1 MAERILVPNLE
12 KYLSNIENI
21 DYVVRNHL
29 IRYKYALTHL
39 KPNWK
44 VLDIACGSGYGSK
57 MIAQKGCSVFGC
69 DVSDEALDFSRKH
82 NDHKLITWMKL
93 DIQDICKKF
102 SDSYFDAIVC
112 FETLEHIEKGQ
123 EKLLSE
129 FKKISKAG
137 APILTSVPYNHPD
150 TKWHKRLFNFKQ
162 RDEMYKSIFSKYEY
176 PKENASLVLAW
187 NASDE

>member
-1 MAERILVPNLE
+1 MLKIIGEVSSNHNQSLQRAKDLILEAKRLGFDSVKFQLFKIEQLFSSEILERSSLHRARRQWELPQEWL
-12 KYLSNIENI
+12 
-21 DYVVRNHL
+21 
-29 IRYKYALTHL
+29 
-39 KPNWK
+39 P
-44 VLDIACGSGYGSK
+44 VLY
-57 MIAQKGCSVFGC
+57 
-69 DVSDEALDFSRKH
+69 DFSRKH

-123 EKLLSE
+123 EKVLSE
-129 FKKISKAG
+129 FKKISKAA
-137 APILTSVPYNHPD
+137 APIITSVPYDHPD

-187 NASDE
+187 NTSDE

>member
-82 NDHKLITWMKL
+82 NDHKLK
-93 DIQDICKKF
+93 
-102 SDSYFDAIVC
+102 
-112 FETLEHIEKGQ
+112 HIK
-123 EKLLSE
+123 
-129 FKKISKAG
+129 
-137 APILTSVPYNHPD
+137 PI
-150 TKWHKRLFNFKQ
+150 
-162 RDEMYKSIFSKYEY
+162 
-176 PKENASLVLAW
+176 
-187 NASDE
+187 